1 MLKNKY
7 KIAAIAICLVFFAL
21 ALFSSAGFYP
31 VRNLI
36 DNILCVANIGDSCE
50 GISNGVKWGNLKYS
64 GNGIIA
70 DEIPHIASGYY
81 YLTTNRYFIN
91 PEHPPLVKDVAG
103 LGEMAARPAF
113 PDITNV
119 ETRPDN
125 FERYKYPFAGTDFPA
140 FLEKSNT
147 QAYFGQMF
155 LFHPQNNPDAIAF
168 WGRLAVIF
176 TNTLLLFWLFS
187 IVSKIWNPRAA
198 LAGLFF
204 IAVSQFSIAHGSFVV
219 IDFMSGLLSMI
230 AVAAFSLYLKK
241 YAEGKANIWFFLA
254 ASATLALA
262 ELSKFSSV
270 ILFPALFLGGL
281 IFIIAVKRSWKDFFK
296 FIGLY
301 TALVAI
307 ATFLIAAF
315 YIFHVYKMDNSAM
328 VQQLWDNFP
337 YSALP
342 QALMGIL
349 APLVSFSLLTKGLA
363 EYLNGVLMVMGRMAG
378 SSQITYFM
386 GQVHGNEGA
395 GPWYF
400 PILYFTK
407 LSLGFLLFNLLALA
421 LIIKKFFAGK
431 KKVFVR
437 FRGFA
442 SNPFALLLLVFGYL
456 YMTETLS
463 STFQIG
469 LRHIVPVI
477 MAAALLTGRGVDIFW
492 ETNIW
497 KKIRLKHVF
506 MTVGALMIASVFCSF
521 PFYLSY
527 YNALGGGTENGY
539 KIATDSNYDWGGS
552 DVRRL
557 AKWTRDNNVHD
568 IYTDFFADV
577 ALPYYLGDG
586 QRSFNIEY
594 DAMPPPGSL
603 IAVSNYKYMNNVFN
617 RWIPEDRKY
626 SILEKNLIARI
637 GPTIFV
643 FKVPGK

>member
-1 MLKNKY
+1 MIKNKY
-7 KIAAIAICLVFFAL
+7 KITAVIICALFFSL
-21 ALFSSAGFYP
+21 ALFSSA
-31 VRNLI
+31 
-36 DNILCVANIGDSCE
+36 
-50 GISNGVKWGNLKYS
+50 

-70 DEIPHIASGYY
+70 DEIPHIATGYY
-81 YLTTNRYFIN
+81 YLKTHRYFIN
-91 PEHPPLVKDVAG
+91 PEHPPIVKDIAG
-103 LGEMAARPAF
+103 LGEMAIRPAF
-113 PDITNV
+113 PDITNIQAQP
-119 ETRPDN
+119 EN
-125 FERYKYPFAGTDFPA
+125 FQRYSYPFAKTDFPA
-140 FLEKSNT
+140 FLEKQNT
-147 QAYFGQMF
+147 QAYFGQMY

-176 TNTLLLFWLFS
+176 VNTLLLLWLFS

-198 LAGLFF
+198 LIGLFF
-204 IAVSQFSIAHGSFVV
+204 IAISQFSIAHGSFVV

-230 AVAAFSLYLKK
+230 AVAAFGLYLKK
-241 YAEGKANIWFFLA
+241 YAEGKANVWFFLA
-254 ASATLALA
+254 AAATLALA

-281 IFIIAVKRSWKDFFK
+281 IFAVAAKRSWKDFFK

-301 TALVAI
+301 ALLVAI
-307 ATFLIAAF
+307 ATLLIAAF
-315 YIFHVYKMDNSAM
+315 YMFHVYKMDNSAM

-342 QALMGIL
+342 QALMGLL
-349 APLVSFSLLTKGLA
+349 APLVTFSLLTKGLA

-386 GQVHGNEGA
+386 GHVYGNEGA

-407 LSLGFLLFNLLALA
+407 LSLGFLLFNILA
-421 LIIKKFFAGK
+421 LILIVKKFFAGK
-431 KKVFVR
+431 KKVSAR
-437 FRGFA
+437 FKDFA
-442 SNPFALLLLVFGYL
+442 SNPFALLLLTFVYL
-456 YMTETLS
+456 YMVETLS

-469 LRHIVPVI
+469 LRHIMPVI
-477 MAAALLTGRGVDIFW
+477 MAAAVLTGRSVDIFW
-492 ETNIW
+492 DQKIW
-497 KKIRLKHVF
+497 KKISLKYVF
-506 MTVGALMIASVFCSF
+506 MAVGTLMIASVFCSF

-557 AKWTRDNNVHD
+557 AKWMRDNNVRD

-586 QRSFNIEY
+586 QKNFNIE
-594 DAMPPPGSL
+594 DGVLPPPGSL

-617 RWIPEDRKY
+617 KKFSANQKY
-626 SILEKNLIARI
+626 SMLEKDLIARI

-643 FKVPGK
+643 FKVPTK

>member
-1 MLKNKY
+1 MIKNKY
-7 KIAAIAICLVFFAL
+7 KIAAVIICAIFFSL
-21 ALFSSAGFYP
+21 ALFSSA
-31 VRNLI
+31 
-36 DNILCVANIGDSCE
+36 
-50 GISNGVKWGNLKYS
+50 

-70 DEIPHIASGYY
+70 DEIPHIATGYY
-81 YLTTNRYFIN
+81 YLKTNRYFIN
-91 PEHPPLVKDVAG
+91 PEHPPIVKDVAG
-103 LGEMAARPAF
+103 LGEMAVRPAF
-113 PDITNV
+113 PDITDV
-119 ETRPDN
+119 QTQPDN
-125 FERYKYPFAGTDFPA
+125 FQRYSYPFAGTDFPA
-140 FLEKSNT
+140 FLEKQNT
-147 QAYFGQMF
+147 QAYFGQMY

-176 TNTLLLFWLFS
+176 VNTLLLFWLFS

-198 LAGLFF
+198 LVGLFF

-230 AVAAFSLYLKK
+230 AVAAFALFLKK
-241 YAEGKANIWFFLA
+241 LAEARLLRYAKHFGQGKANIWFFLA
-254 ASATLALA
+254 AAATLALA

-270 ILFPALFLGGL
+270 ILFPAFFLGGL

-315 YIFHVYKMDNSAM
+315 YMFHVYKMDNSAM
-328 VQQLWDNFP
+328 IQQLWDNFP

-342 QALMGIL
+342 QSLMGLL
-349 APLVSFSLLTKGLA
+349 APLVTLCLLTKGLA

-407 LSLGFLLFNLLALA
+407 LSLGFLFFNLLALA
-421 LIIKKFFAGK
+421 LVVKKFFAGK
-431 KKVFVR
+431 KKLSAR
-437 FRGFA
+437 FRDFA
-442 SNPFALLLLVFGYL
+442 SNPFALLLLVFAYL
-456 YMTETLS
+456 YMAETLS

-469 LRHIVPVI
+469 LRHIMPVI

-492 ETNIW
+492 EFSFSRSDLKNF
-497 KKIRLKHVF
+497 KIKHLFAIV
-506 MTVGALMIASVFCSF
+506 AILMIASVFCSF

-557 AKWTRDNNVHD
+557 AKWMRDNNVHD

-586 QRSFNIEY
+586 QRNFNIE
-594 DAMPPPGSL
+594 DGVLPPPGSL

-617 RWIPEDRKY
+617 TKFSANQKY
-626 SILEKNLIARI
+626 SILEKDLIARI

-643 FKVPGK
+643 FKVP

>member
-1 MLKNKY
+1 MLKQKY
-7 KIAAIAICLVFFAL
+7 KLAAIVICLVFFAL
-21 ALFSSAGFYP
+21 ALFSSAGF
-31 VRNLI
+31 
-36 DNILCVANIGDSCE
+36 S
-50 GISNGVKWGNLKYS
+50 WGNLKYS

-81 YLTTNRYFIN
+81 YLKTHRYFIN
-91 PEHPPLVKDVAG
+91 PEHPPIVKDIAG
-103 LGEMAARPAF
+103 FGEMAARPVF
-113 PDITNV
+113 PDITDVQNQ
-119 ETRPDN
+119 PQN
-125 FERYKYPFAGTDFPA
+125 FQRYSYPFAGTDFPA

-155 LFHPQNNPDAIAF
+155 LFHPKNNPDAIAF
-168 WGRLAVIF
+168 WGRLAVIVV
-176 TNTLLLFWLFS
+176 NTLLLFVLFT

-198 LAGLFF
+198 LIGLFF

-230 AVAAFSLYLKK
+230 AVGAFGLYLKK
-241 YAEGKANIWFFLA
+241 YSESKASVWFFLFA
-254 ASATLALA
+254 AATLALA

-281 IFIIAVKRSWKDFFK
+281 VFIIAAKRSWKEFFK

-301 TALVAI
+301 ALLVAVV
-307 ATFLIAAF
+307 TFLIAAF
-315 YIFHVYKMDNSAM
+315 YTLHVYKMDNGAM
-328 VQQLWDNFP
+328 IQQLWDNFP

-342 QALMGIL
+342 QSLMGYL
-349 APLVSFSLLTKGLA
+349 APLVTFSLITKGLV

-378 SSQITYFM
+378 SYQITYFM
-386 GQVHGNEGA
+386 GHLYHSEGA
-395 GPWYF
+395 GSLYF

-407 LSLGFLLFNLLALA
+407 LSLGFLLFNILALI
-421 LIIKKFFAGK
+421 LIIKKFFSDK
-431 KKVFVR
+431 KKLSAR
-437 FRGFA
+437 FKDFA
-442 SNPFALLLLVFGYL
+442 SNPFALLLLTFAYL
-456 YMTETLS
+456 YMVETLS

-469 LRHIVPVI
+469 LRHIMPVI

-492 ETNIW
+492 ETHI
-497 KKIRLKHVF
+497 LKLSFRVKHIF
-506 MTVGALMIASVFCSF
+506 MAIGTLMIASVFCSF

-527 YNALGGGTENGY
+527 FNALGGGTENGY

-557 AKWTRDNNVHD
+557 GKWMRDNNVRD

-586 QRSFNIEY
+586 QRNFNIE
-594 DAMPPPGSL
+594 DGNMPPPGSL
-603 IAVSNYKYMNNVFN
+603 IAVSNYKYMNNVAN
-617 RWIPEDRKY
+617 DKLPADRKY
-626 SILEKNLIARI
+626 TILENNLIARV

-643 FKVPGK
+643 FKVPEK

>member
-1 MLKNKY
+1 MLKQKY
-7 KIAAIAICLVFFAL
+7 KFAAIAICLVFFAL
-21 ALFSSAGFYP
+21 ALFSSAGF
-31 VRNLI
+31 
-36 DNILCVANIGDSCE
+36 SW
-50 GISNGVKWGNLKYS
+50 KNLKYS

-70 DEIPHIASGYY
+70 DEIPHIATGYY
-81 YLTTNRYFIN
+81 YLKTNRYFIN
-91 PEHPPLVKDVAG
+91 PEHPPIVKDVAG

-113 PDITNV
+113 PDITDV
-119 ETRPDN
+119 QAQPEN
-125 FERYKYPFAGTDFPA
+125 FQRYSYPFAGTDFPA

-176 TNTLLLFWLFS
+176 VNTLLLFWLFS

-198 LAGLFF
+198 LVGLFF

-230 AVAAFSLYLKK
+230 AVAAFGLYLKK
-241 YAEGKANIWFFLA
+241 LAEGKVNTWYFLA
-254 ASATLALA
+254 AAATLALA

-270 ILFPALFLGGL
+270 ILFPAFFLGGL

-307 ATFLIAAF
+307 ATVLIAAF
-315 YIFHVYKMDNSAM
+315 YMFHVYKMDNSAM
-328 VQQLWDNFP
+328 IQQLWDNFP

-342 QALMGIL
+342 QSLMGLL
-349 APLVSFSLLTKGLA
+349 APLVTFSLFTKGLA

-386 GQVHGNEGA
+386 GHVYGNEGA

-407 LSLGFLLFNLLALA
+407 LSLGFLLFNILA
-421 LIIKKFFAGK
+421 LILVVKKFFADK
-431 KKVFVR
+431 KKVSAR
-437 FRGFA
+437 FKDFA
-442 SNPFALLLLVFGYL
+442 SNPFALLLLTFVYL
-456 YMTETLS
+456 YMVETFS

-469 LRHIVPVI
+469 LRHIMPVI
-477 MAAALLTGRGVDIFW
+477 MAAAVLTGRGVDIFW
-492 ETNIW
+492 DQ
-497 KKIRLKHVF
+497 KICPVKSRGAGAPLAQFNRVKHLFAV
-506 MTVGALMIASVFCSF
+506 VAILMIASVFCSF

-557 AKWTRDNNVHD
+557 AKWMRDNNVHD

-586 QRSFNIEY
+586 QRNFNIE
-594 DAMPPPGSL
+594 DGVLPPPGSL
-603 IAVSNYKYMNNVFN
+603 IAVSNYKYMNNVYNKKFSAN
-617 RWIPEDRKY
+617 QKY
-626 SILEKNLIARI
+626 SILEKDLIARI

-643 FKVPGK
+643 FKVPEK

>member
-7 KIAAIAICLVFFAL
+7 KISAVLICAIFFAL
-21 ALFSSAGFYP
+21 ALFSSAGF
-31 VRNLI
+31 
-36 DNILCVANIGDSCE
+36 S
-50 GISNGVKWGNLKYS
+50 WGNLKYS

-81 YLTTNRYFIN
+81 YLKTHRYFIN
-91 PEHPPLVKDVAG
+91 PEHPPIVKDVAG
-103 LGEMAARPAF
+103 LGEMIAHPAF
-113 PDITNV
+113 PDITDV
-119 ETRPDN
+119 EIQPEN
-125 FERYKYPFAGTDFPA
+125 FQRYNYPFAGNDFPS

-155 LFHPQNNPDAIAF
+155 LFNSQNNPDEIAF

-176 TNTLLLFWLFS
+176 VNTLLLFALFT

-198 LAGLFF
+198 LIGLFF

-230 AVAAFSLYLKK
+230 AVGAFGLYLKK
-241 YAEGKANIWFFLA
+241 YAQGKSNIWFFLFA
-254 ASATLALA
+254 ALTLALA

-281 IFIIAVKRSWKDFFK
+281 VFIIAAKRSWKDFFK

-301 TALVAI
+301 ALLVAI

-315 YIFHVYKMDNSAM
+315 YTLHVYKMDNGAM

-337 YSALP
+337 YGALP
-342 QALMGIL
+342 QSLMGLL
-349 APLVSFSLLTKGLA
+349 APLVTFSLITKGLV
-363 EYLNGVLMVMGRMAG
+363 EYINGVLMVMGRMEG
-378 SSQITYFM
+378 SYQITYFM
-386 GQVHGNEGA
+386 GHLYHSEGA

-407 LSLGFLLFNLLALA
+407 LSLGFLLFNILALA
-421 LIIKKFFAGK
+421 LIVKKIFTDKQKISA
-431 KKVFVR
+431 R
-437 FRGFA
+437 FKEFA
-442 SNPFALLLLVFGYL
+442 SNPFALLLFTFAYL
-456 YMTETLS
+456 YMAETLS

-469 LRHIVPVI
+469 LRHIMPVI
-477 MAAALLTGRGVDIFW
+477 MAAAVLTGRGVDIFW
-492 ETNIW
+492 NQRIL
-497 KKIRLKHVF
+497 KKISLKYVF
-506 MTVGALMIASVFCSF
+506 MAVATLMIASVFCSF

-527 YNALGGGTENGY
+527 FNALGGGTENGY

-557 AKWTRDNNVHD
+557 GKWMKDNNVRD

-586 QRSFNIEY
+586 QRSFNIE
-594 DAMPPPGSL
+594 DGVLPPPGSY

-617 RWIPEDRKY
+617 DKFSANQKY
-626 SILEKNLIARI
+626 SILEKDLVARP
-637 GPTIFV
+637 GPSIFV
-643 FKVPGK
+643 FKVP